1 MRRRRL
7 SSAGKKK
14 GQGARTSK
22 QPTLSDQNN
31 TKEKRSSNQAAKI
44 SRRVAFAKTYLDTY
58 VTDSQS
64 IHVPASRARAPVLLP
79 SRDISSC
86 IVELFFAFLVVLCTT
101 SRRPSWH
108 GRLQARS
115 LNDTRCSCAEW
126 ERPNAEPPL
135 FHVRE
140 VERMR
145 GVSEP
150 HGPWPALTGPCT
162 SQPFASVVA
171 KTRVLASQLQQF
183 QTRREPSEAIQLTR
197 VTRIASGPCF
207 CTFLCRRISSV
218 WVEISFLLRAPFEV
232 FRVRV
237 LCDKKSWQPLAS
249 LASQLLGEPSLT
261 QAREW

>member
-1 MRRRRL
+1 MKFVGDPLRRQRL

-31 TKEKRSSNQAAKI
+31 TKKKRSGNQAAKI

-108 GRLQARS
+108 GRLEARS

-150 HGPWPALTGPCT
+150 HGPWPAFTGLGFRALHESTP
-162 SQPFASVVA
+162 
-171 KTRVLASQLQQF
+171 
-183 QTRREPSEAIQLTR
+183 RECGCQD
-197 VTRIASGPCF
+197 
-207 CTFLCRRISSV
+207 SS
-218 WVEISFLLRAPFEV
+218 
-232 FRVRV
+232 
-237 LCDKKSWQPLAS
+237 
-249 LASQLLGEPSLT
+249 LGESTPAIPDSSR
-261 QAREW
+261 AE